1 MYLNIKG
8 HKNTSTKKLAIQ
20 HQGTL
25 DMLDYFS
32 LQTMIFD
39 MQGLFHQPL
48 KDLLSKVN
56 LTLQCIVRKLSG
68 KSNGH

>member
-25 DMLDYFS
+25 DMLDYSS

-39 MQGLFHQPL
+39 MQGLFHQAL

-56 LTLQCIVRKLSG
+56 LTLQCIVSKLPG